1 MSDAG
6 IQQFCRVLL
15 EQPDI
20 GDDLRD
26 GDDLGDAARLLLEGP
41 IDWGKSMEL
50 AYILY
55 RSGVY
60 RGCLTFLSNLD
71 GQTSDERGSRK
82 ILQGVCYHCI
92 GDNNTSDEQFADL
105 DGVEPAG
112 TFVSKTL
119 EEIYQSANL
128 SFGRGETDGA
138 RELYNRVLSFDTR
151 LHGVNKGTLGFGQG
165 LVECMED
172 EVEALAERLRNVSR
186 EEDVREEEQPSIT
199 KHLKTI
205 SEADVESLK
214 GRRLL
219 LVLREQIHKDSNI
232 RKDQTQRNFRITAE
246 AIGLDVHFFSAD
258 PFIHYWAHEDEV
270 RVRALTDLAKVIS
283 EVKPDFVVF
292 DCLCAH
298 VADTVLTPDIYA
310 ATMNKLKNI
319 FNFKLIAFY
328 PDAYEEQCTWASNF
342 VSGFVDTVWCLSHL
356 AYLKFEKETQAKTAV
371 IPFPHAY
378 TPSETCSERTIDAAF
393 IGTSK
398 RYNFLRSLWFLAM
411 EEAEIS
417 YELIL
422 TDPAKKPNRLT
433 LTDEEYAGFLG
444 RIKCC
449 IQFSARD
456 VDTKILC
463 GRVWE
468 SMWAGCVLLEEENIE
483 TKQLLVPYRHYIPF
497 NSIREL
503 AVAVACMNQYPGEC
517 ERLGREGEAWVRD
530 LLSPDK
536 IWAHILLRA

>member
-1 MSDAG
+1 MNEAG
-6 IQQFCRVLL
+6 IEQFCRVLL
-15 EQPDI
+15 EQSEVADS
-20 GDDLRD
+20 LRD
-26 GDDLGDAARLLLEGP
+26 AASSLLEGP
-41 IDWGKSMEL
+41 IDWKKSLEL
-50 AYILY
+50 AYVLY
-55 RSGVY
+55 RSVVY

-71 GQTSDERGSRK
+71 GETSDEQGARK
-82 ILQGVCYHCI
+82 ILQGVCYFCT
-92 GDNNTSDEQFADL
+92 GDKSASDEKFADL
-105 DGVEPAG
+105 EGVEPAG
-112 TFVSKTL
+112 EFVSKTL
-119 EEIYQSANL
+119 DEIYQSANL
-128 SFGRGETDGA
+128 AFNRGEIDDA
-138 RELYNRVLSFDTR
+138 RGLYNCVLPFDTR

-165 LVECMED
+165 LAESMD
-172 EVEALAERLRNVSR
+172 NEVDALAERLRSVASQK
-186 EEDVREEEQPSIT
+186 DVLEEEQPSIAQS
-199 KHLKTI
+199 LKNI

-219 LVLREQIHKDSNI
+219 LVLREKIHKDSKI

-246 AIGLDVHFFSAD
+246 AVGLDVHFFSAD
-258 PFIHYWAHEDEV
+258 PFIHYWVHEDEV
-270 RVRALTDLAKVIS
+270 RVRALRDLAKVIS

-298 VADTVLTPDIYA
+298 VADTVLTPTIYA
-310 ATMNKLKNI
+310 ATMNKLKI
-319 FNFKLIAFY
+319 VFNFKLIAFY
-328 PDAYEEQCTWASNF
+328 PDAYEEQCTWAANF
-342 VSGFVDTVWCLSHL
+342 VSGFVDSVWCLSHL
-356 AYLKFEKETQAKTAV
+356 AYLKFEKDTQAKTAV
-371 IPFPHAY
+371 IPFPHVH

-411 EEAEIS
+411 EEAEIPF
-417 YELIL
+417 ELIL

-503 AVAVACMNQYPGEC
+503 AVAVACMNRYPDEC
-517 ERLGREGEAWVRD
+517 ERLASEGEVWVRE